1 MVHFTMSTGEQ
12 DLLKA
17 ANTKMPFGK
26 YAGRYLVDLPETYLL
41 WFEQKGFPAG
51 ELGQQMALMREVQVN
66 GLEPLVRKLIQGR
79 R

>member
-1 MVHFTMSTGEQ
+1 MVDYTMDTDELA
-12 DLLKA
+12 LLKA

-41 WFEQKGFPAG
+41 WFQQKGFPPG
-51 ELGQQMALMREVQVN
+51 ELGQQMALMMEVQVN